1 MLKSLVH
8 ACKLPPLAERLPQ
21 NPMVVTPLTEVG
33 KYGGTWR
40 SAIVGGGSLS
50 MLFRYQAY
58 EPLTG
63 ALQYGLDRDSSERRG
78 SV

>member
-1 MLKSLVH
+1 MLKSLVD
-8 ACKLPPLAERLPQ
+8 AGKLPPLAERLPE

-33 KYGGTWR
+33 KYGGSWR

-58 EPLTG
+58 EPLVRYNSDWT
-63 ALQYGLDRDSSERRG
+63 DRSERRR